1 MDKIIQAITL
11 IGSVCSAIIV
21 IGTLIGIIFK
31 LPMKWFKKSYKENT
45 EQIVTDKVEEVK
57 TLLVDL
63 KTNIEKDQEATRA
76 SLRHEITYIYEKYKD
91 RKVLPGNT
99 KKDLCSLYE
108 VYILL
113 NGNSYVHEIY
123 EEMMKWDTK

>member
-1 MDKIIQAITL
+1 MDKIVQIITV

-31 LPMKWFKKSYKENT
+31 LPMKWFKKIYKEHT
-45 EQIVTDKVEEVK
+45 EQIVTNKVEEVK
-57 TLLVDL
+57 ILLVGL
-63 KTNIEKDQEATRA
+63 KADIEKDQEATRA

-91 RKVLPGNT
+91 KKILPGNT

>member
-1 MDKIIQAITL
+1 MDKIITA

-31 LPMKWFKKSYKENT
+31 LPMKWFKKSYKEHT
-45 EQIVTDKVEEVK
+45 EQIVTNKVEEVK

-63 KTNIEKDQEATRA
+63 KADIEKDQEATRA
-76 SLRHEITYIYEKYKD
+76 SLRHEITYIYEKYRD
-91 RKVLPGNT
+91 RKILPGNT

>member
-1 MDKIIQAITL
+1 MENKIQEGIPL
-11 IGSVCSAIIV
+11 IKEWIELKRPEFENNPDFNELTKV
-21 IGTLIGIIFK
+21 I
-31 LPMKWFKKSYKENT
+31 N
-45 EQIVTDKVEEVK
+45 D
-57 TLLVDL
+57 
-63 KTNIEKDQEATRA
+63 IEKDQEATRA

-91 RKVLPGNT
+91 KKVLPGNT